1 MAGEDLQRVG
11 EILIE
16 EGAVLAEDI
25 ARAGEERKGS
35 QVLGALVGAGAP
47 SRSELARFLAAT
59 YQIPH
64 VSIGSLN
71 IAADVIACV
80 PKELAERHEIVPI
93 EKAAGIVFIAKSNF
107 FNRAAVADVRK
118 ATGLKVKVVVAP
130 EAEVQA
136 ALKKY
141 YGIAVGGGVEVAAP
155 VADLPPELVRS
166 TGNTKRYTAPPG
178 RTATLVPADRI
189 ALLFTEDWAPA
200 KKNGQTPTSPMKA
213 VPISLEEFQA
223 AERAIRIDH
232 IRAWEKQFTG
242 ADPIPA
248 TRMSK

>member
-35 QVLGALVGAGAP
+35 PILSALVGAGAP
-47 SRSELARFLAAT
+47 ARAEMSRFLAAA

-64 VSIGSLN
+64 VSISALN
-71 IAADVIACV
+71 IGADVIACV
-80 PKELAERHEIVPI
+80 PKDMAEKHEIVPV
-93 EKAAGIVFIAKSNF
+93 EKAAGIVFIAKANF
-107 FNRAAVADVRK
+107 FNRAAVVDVRK

-130 EAEVQA
+130 EAEIQA

-141 YGIAVGGGVEVAAP
+141 YGISVGAGDVAGVQE
-155 VADLPPELVRS
+155 LPQEAIRS

-178 RTATLVPADRI
+178 RAAALAPTDRI
-189 ALLFTEDWAPA
+189 SMLFTEDWTPA
-200 KKNGQTPTSPMKA
+200 KKNGHGPTGPLKA
-213 VPISLEEFQA
+213 TPISAEDYQV
-223 AERAIRIDH
+223 AERALRIDH
-232 IRAWEKQFTG
+232 IRSWERQFTG
-242 ADPIPA
+242 SDPIPA
-248 TRMSK
+248 MRMSK

>member
-16 EGAVLAEDI
+16 EGSVLAEDI

-35 QVLGALVGAGAP
+35 PVLAALLGTGAP
-47 SRSELARFLAAT
+47 SRSDLARFLAGT

-64 VSIGSLN
+64 VSIAGVN

-80 PKELAERHEIVPI
+80 PKDLAEKHEIVPV

-107 FNRAAVADVRK
+107 FNRAAVVDVRK

-141 YGIAVGGGVEVAAP
+141 YGVSVGAGVEVAAP
-155 VADLPPELVRS
+155 VAELPPELVRS
-166 TGNTKRYTAPPG
+166 TGNTKKYTAPPG
-178 RTATLVPADRI
+178 RTAALVPADRI
-189 ALLFTEDWAPA
+189 SLLFTEDWTPSR
-200 KKNGQTPTSPMKA
+200 KNGQAATTPMKA
-213 VPISLEEFQA
+213 VAISAEEFQV
-223 AERAIRIDH
+223 AERATRIDH
-232 IRAWEKQFTG
+232 IRTWERQYTG
-242 ADPIPA
+242 SDPIPA
-248 TRMSK
+248 MRMSK

>member
-16 EGAVLAEDI
+16 EGSVLAEDI
-25 ARAGEERKGS
+25 ARAADERKGS
-35 QVLGALVGAGAP
+35 PVLAALQGAGAP
-47 SRSELARFLAAT
+47 ARPELARFLAAT

-64 VSIGSLN
+64 VSIGGIN
-71 IAADVIACV
+71 IAADIIACM
-80 PKELAERHEIVPI
+80 PKELAEKHEIVPV
-93 EKAAGIVFIAKSNF
+93 EKAAGILFIAKSNF
-107 FNRAAVADVRK
+107 FNRAAVVDVRK

-141 YGIAVGGGVEVAAP
+141 YGISVGGGVEVAAP
-155 VADLPPELVRS
+155 VGNLPPELVRS

-178 RTATLVPADRI
+178 RTAALAPTDRI
-189 ALLFTEDWAPA
+189 SMLFTEDWTPG
-200 KKNGQTPTSPMKA
+200 KRNGQAPSGPVKA
-213 VPISLEEFQA
+213 VPISTEDFQV
-223 AERAIRIDH
+223 AERALRIDH
-232 IRAWEKQFTG
+232 IRAWERQFTG

-248 TRMSK
+248 MRMSK